1 MADFPP
7 PSDPNR
13 SADLRRRLLAG
24 IPRAP
29 ITPPAI
35 DHAAAFEDGPDA
47 TVQWSADDALRLEME
62 RLQASLSANGPPAGY
77 PDGPDYGGSGADALG
92 YGDLPATHGMPR
104 DVGRATSIPGGIPNF
119 AGLPNPVNDAAL
131 DQLRSENAQLTRLLE
146 EMRPILE
153 EATKQESLH
162 NAHVEDVK
170 AREQDLLRQIEERD
184 GQVQLL
190 TEQIHELETH
200 ITEQAAKA
208 KEFKPPP
215 NEDELS
221 RMADELE
228 QEQAKILRERKE
240 LDQDRAQFRE
250 DEAEMMKQMREMECT
265 MAKERAD
272 LARQRTELQRLHDEI
287 QRELDSL
294 QKADNN
300 VTGRLAQFQRRYQEA
315 TGRGN
320 GPPPETPSG
329 AMPAPAPLRTSGMVR
344 RLFGK

>member
-35 DHAAAFEDGPDA
+35 DNVAAFDDAPDA
-47 TVQWSADDALRLEME
+47 TVQWTADDALRLEME
-62 RLQASLSANGPPAGY
+62 RLQASLTSNGPAAPAF
-77 PDGPDYGGSGADALG
+77 PDGPDYSGNGGDPLAYPGLAPNAGL
-92 YGDLPATHGMPR
+92 PR
-104 DVGRATSIPGGIPNF
+104 DGTRPTQMPNF

-162 NAHVEDVK
+162 HSQLEGQK
-170 AREQDLLRQIEERD
+170 AREQELLRQIEERD
-184 GQVQLL
+184 SQVQLL
-190 TEQIHELETH
+190 TEQIHELESH

-208 KEFKPPP
+208 KEYKPPP

-240 LDQDRAQFRE
+240 LDQDRAQFRD

-287 QRELDSL
+287 HRELDSM
-294 QKADNN
+294 QKADSGVNS
-300 VTGRLAQFQRRYQEA
+300 RLAQFQRRYQEA

-320 GPPPETPSG
+320 GVPPETPSG
-329 AMPAPAPLRTSGMVR
+329 AMPAPTPMRSSGMMR

>member
-35 DHAAAFEDGPDA
+35 DNAAAFEDGPDA
-47 TVQWSADDALRLEME
+47 TVQWTADDALRLEME
-62 RLQASLSANGPPAGY
+62 RLQASLSSNGPPAGY
-77 PDGPDYGGSGADALG
+77 PDGPDYGDHGADALG
-92 YGDLPATHGMPR
+92 YGDVPPTHGMPR
-104 DVGRATSIPGGIPNF
+104 NVTRPTSIPGGIPNF

-162 NAHVEDVK
+162 NAKVEEFK

-208 KEFKPPP
+208 REFKPPP

-294 QKADNN
+294 QKADNT